1 MRPISDALNRDHRV
15 IVRFHRIGIDCGT
28 GQQHVP
34 FGPMNFEIAG
44 LDGRLFQPAA
54 ESPAASQMRYWV
66 TCEDLPLEPSEI
78 ICADENLI
86 AFGSCERIDAAL
98 HHGVELFA
106 APCREGES
114 PIRTG
119 HPSRGD
125 RRKMRFPVRRVEAS
139 IGKQYSAAPLH
150 LIAFGV
156 ERLDPFI

>member
-1 MRPISDALNRDHRV
+1 
-15 IVRFHRIGIDCGT
+15 
-28 GQQHVP
+28 
-34 FGPMNFEIAG
+34 MNFEIAG

-54 ESPAASQMRYWV
+54 ESPGRRTQTHGCTFSQ
-66 TCEDLPLEPSEI
+66 LEPSEI

-119 HPSRGD
+119 HPSR
-125 RRKMRFPVRRVEAS
+125 
-139 IGKQYSAAPLH
+139 
-150 LIAFGV
+150 
-156 ERLDPFI
+156 